1 LKTKQQINSEIQEAE
16 IWIEEAFRSQDL
28 SRWQYF
34 RGWRDALKWVLSE
47 D

>member
-1 LKTKQQINSEIQEAE
+1 MKEKQEINSEIQGAE

-28 SRWQYF
+28 SRWQHL
-34 RGWRDALKWVLSE
+34 RGWRDALKWVFSE